1 MIKITRVTVRPNVS
15 AEIYTASDEHKADV
29 QAYINSNLLKREYT
43 NLPDGLT
50 SKMVWEW
57 ANAEAL
63 DEYKSLPLTISTD
76 AARAAYNALHNHIV
90 TETIETI

>member
-15 AEIYTASDEHKADV
+15 AETYNASDEHRADV
-29 QAYINSNLLKREYT
+29 QTYIDSNLLKREYT
-43 NLPDGLT
+43 DFLDGLT

-63 DEYKSLPLTISTD
+63 AEYNSLPLTISTN
-76 AARAAYNALHNHIV
+76 AARAAYNAAHNHIV